1 MDRLAAKR
9 VRWLRAAL
17 TTLTLALA
25 AIGCAR
31 LPYTTTIL
39 HEDARVRVIAQHEVD
54 PAGYTHPLQLSQAE
68 IASILRGFSVREQQR
83 LPLRWFAE
91 ELPPKPLFRSD
102 EIMLLAPYLSES
114 FTRVGADERVHFEV
128 SAPGINP
135 SVRKDLLSGWL
146 ATRDPY
152 LYLTIE
158 YFHEQIPT
166 RSSDLYDYNY
176 PTPPPTPKQYLLYF
190 EPGRFWVT
198 DAKGRRALEV
208 RQFLKSAEATAP
220 AERPA
225 Q

>member
-1 MDRLAAKR
+1 MERLIIEH
-9 VRWLRAAL
+9 LRRFGAFM
-17 TTLTLALA
+17 TALA
-25 AIGCAR
+25 ILLGGIGCAR
-31 LPYTTTIL
+31 LPYTTSIV
-39 HEDARVRVIAQHEVD
+39 HEDVRVRVTAQHEVD
-54 PAGYTHPLQLSQAE
+54 PAGYTHPIQLSQAE
-68 IASILRGFSVREQQR
+68 IASVLRGFSVREQQR

-102 EIMLLAPYLSES
+102 EIMLLAPYLSEA
-114 FTRVGADERVHFEV
+114 FIKVGADERVHFEV

-146 ATRDPY
+146 AARDPY

-166 RSSDLYDYNY
+166 RSADLYDYNY

-198 DAKGRRALEV
+198 DPKGRRAVEF
-208 RQFLKSAEATAP
+208 RQFLKSAEAATP
-220 AERPA
+220 VQRPTP
-225 Q
+225 